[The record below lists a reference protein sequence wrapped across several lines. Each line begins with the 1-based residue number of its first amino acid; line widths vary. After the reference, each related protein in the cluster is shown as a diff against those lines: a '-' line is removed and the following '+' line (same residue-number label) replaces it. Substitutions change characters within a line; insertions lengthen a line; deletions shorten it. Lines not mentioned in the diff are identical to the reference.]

1 MKYLRILPAI
11 VIAIAIALT
20 ACAKSGEQSTQ
31 SSTNQTKEMKT
42 LVAYFSASGVTKG
55 VAEQLAQTIGADLHE
70 ITPEQPYTAADLDW
84 HNKKSRSSV
93 EMADSTS
100 RPAITAKLQ
109 NIEQYDTIYVG
120 FPIWWYTAPTI
131 INTFMESYDFS
142 GKTLIP
148 FATSGGS
155 SITKACDDLKRT
167 YPNVNWLPGRL
178 LNNATAD
185 QLKQWTDSL

>member
-1 MKYLRILPAI
+1 MKLLRILPAI

-84 HNKKSRSSV
+84 NNKKSRSSV